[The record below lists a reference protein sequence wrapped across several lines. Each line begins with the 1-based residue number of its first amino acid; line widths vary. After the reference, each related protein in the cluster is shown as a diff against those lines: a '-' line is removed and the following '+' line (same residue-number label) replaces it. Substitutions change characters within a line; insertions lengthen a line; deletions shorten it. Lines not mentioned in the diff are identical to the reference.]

1 MEFGPYQQNDSSEFL
16 SLLLDRIETGF
27 SSNPFVEQKHTN
39 WMSLIKGE
47 TVKMMNYDCS
57 DFDGTFKYK
66 LRSSETC
73 FVQLRV
79 TGGMKTVE
87 RALEEYTNAEVM
99 DGDNKCECEE

>member
-1 MEFGPYQQNDSSEFL
+1 M
-16 SLLLDRIETGF
+16 
-27 SSNPFVEQKHTN
+27 
-39 WMSLIKGE
+39 LIFIVNNFYFFE
-47 TVKMMNYDCS
+47 
-57 DFDGTFKYK
+57 GTFKYK